1 MVTHDAGGLGAA
13 PDGHGLGACQF
24 CGEAGLGD
32 GVFLHGLCGGIGLLV
47 GLGFGFVSAYKA
59 LGDVAALEHLLAV
72 VGGMEL
78 ADEGFDVDAALEVGV
93 VQAGVGVLDGGG
105 GDVCED
111 GTEVFGEAMEAAEG
125 EFEPGDG
132 VVEVVLVLGDVG
144 SGEEGVYAVQ
154 EFVQGDLVFTG
165 AYGLF
170 VLPEIPLAGDRH
182 RRLCGDPLRSSHR
195 REDDIRRFAFHAVCV
210 FSLDRISTTNLAFC
224 LYTCK
229 RVLQGEGRKL

>member
-1 MVTHDAGGLGAA
+1 MVTHDAGGLGAS
-13 PDGHGLGACQF
+13 PDGHGFGGGEV

-32 GVFLHGLCGGIGLLV
+32 GVFLRGFCGDIGLLV
-47 GLGFGFVSAYKA
+47 GLGFGFVSAHEA
-59 LGDVAALEHLLAV
+59 LGDVAALEHQLAV

-111 GTEVFGEAMEAAEG
+111 GTEVFGEATEAAEG

-132 VVEVVLVLGDVG
+132 VVEFVLGLGDVG

-154 EFVQGDLVFTG
+154 EFVDGDLVDAGGAGLVVEAEGAVFVGFIGLEGCGNGIGFRCWEAGDPGAGSGPSGFAFDASVHIG
-165 AYGLF
+165 AYE
-170 VLPEIPLAGDRH
+170 P
-182 RRLCGDPLRSSHR
+182 
-195 REDDIRRFAFHAVCV
+195 
-210 FSLDRISTTNLAFC
+210 
-224 LYTCK
+224 
-229 RVLQGEGRKL
+229 